1 MRGKHLIESS
11 TPFFHVNARRTD
23 AFFPFP
29 LREILRKV
37 ELITEP
43 RCEHGEKA
51 REGREALKAEETFRL
66 THRLALLSHS
76 LFRRTVFAPF
86 VCLGLSENKPS
97 LLQSR
102 SRKKRGCDAT
112 FFTNVPSFSVHPFPA
127 GIEAGARYVTPF
139 AFARYTG
146 VHR

>member
-1 MRGKHLIESS
+1 MREEQMLFS
-11 TPFFHVNARRTD
+11 
-23 AFFPFP
+23 PFP

-43 RCEHGEKA
+43 RACMHGEKA
-51 REGREALKAEETFRL
+51 REGREAVKGGATFR
-66 THRLALLSHS
+66 RKPFSA
-76 LFRRTVFAPF
+76 TVAFSVPGNSFARVDVWGWGSVKMSPLCCKA
-86 VCLGLSENKPS
+86 VPE
-97 LLQSR
+97 
-102 SRKKRGCDAT
+102 KKRGCDAT
-112 FFTNVPSFSVHPFPA
+112 FFTNVPSFSGHPFPA